1 MTLREPIYEEPV
13 TSVMTKGVLFIEG
26 EKNLNDAVKIIA
38 DFDVGSVLVT
48 VNNEPAG
55 IITTKDIVKALFKK
69 LDFGKTKIKE
79 IMTSPLISI
88 SARETISVA
97 LVKMKEKRIN
107 HLIVKDGEKIIGM
120 LNPLNLLVV

>member
-1 MTLREPIYEEPV
+1 MI
-13 TSVMTKGVLFIEG
+13 F
-26 EKNLNDAVKIIA
+26 N
-38 DFDVGSVLVT
+38 
-48 VNNEPAG
+48 
-55 IITTKDIVKALFKK
+55 
-69 LDFGKTKIKE
+69 KTKIKE

-107 HLIVKDGEKIIGM
+107 HLIVKDGDKIIGM

>member
-88 SARETISVA
+88 SSRETISVA

>member
-26 EKNLNDAVKIIA
+26 EKNLNEAVKIIA
-38 DFDVGSVLVT
+38 DFDIGSILVT
-48 VNNEPAG
+48 NDNEPVG
-55 IITTKDIVKALFKK
+55 IITTKDIVKALYKE
-69 LDFGKTKIKE
+69 LDFNKTKIKE

-107 HLIVKDGEKIIGM
+107 HLIVKDGDKIIGM

>member
-38 DFDVGSVLVT
+38 DFDIGSILVT
-48 VNNEPAG
+48 NDNEPVG
-55 IITTKDIVKALFKK
+55 IITTKDIVKALYKE
-69 LDFGKTKIKE
+69 LDFNKTKIKE

-107 HLIVKDGEKIIGM
+107 HLIVKDGDKIIGM

>member
-38 DFDVGSVLVT
+38 DFDIGSILVT
-48 VNNEPAG
+48 NDNEPVG
-55 IITTKDIVKALFKK
+55 IITTKDIVKALYKE
-69 LDFGKTKIKE
+69 LDFNKTKIKE

-107 HLIVKDGEKIIGM
+107 H
-120 LNPLNLLVV
+120 